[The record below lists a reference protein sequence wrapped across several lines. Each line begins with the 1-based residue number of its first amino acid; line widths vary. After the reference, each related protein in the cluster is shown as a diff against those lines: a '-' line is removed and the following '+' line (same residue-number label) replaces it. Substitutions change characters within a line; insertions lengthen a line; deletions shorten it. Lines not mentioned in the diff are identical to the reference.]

1 MGHAHD
7 SLWFKQEETLQVG
20 YQACS
25 QDFSRG
31 GAYFN
36 NWDQKINLEMIGHVN
51 AEKTKQSLL
60 GVSGG
65 MVQKI

>member
-1 MGHAHD
+1 M
-7 SLWFKQEETLQVG
+7 G